1 MRTMT
6 IEGFMNL
13 FLNVARIFKNSYCL
27 IIVSYCKKLLSWI
40 FTYSINISIINS
52 LKNSFNLKTK
62 FPTHCSPSLICT
74 GWGRYISSIV
84 TKKSILYAWLFTAIL
99 SESLLQSIWSTAED
113 PWLNYFLQTSYLF
126 STFSIYIVFD
136 MPWVP

>member
-13 FLNVARIFKNSYCL
+13 FLNVARISKNSYCL

-84 TKKSILYAWLFTAIL
+84 TKKSILVCLIIYSNLVRIPAPIYMKYSWR
-99 SESLLQSIWSTAED
+99 SLIK
-113 PWLNYFLQTSYLF
+113 LF
-126 STFSIYIVFD
+126 STNKLFIFNI
-136 MPWVP
+136 